1 MTNTETPTRDSN
13 NPQNPSTTLDN
24 DEVLDKAPSSS
35 NPFFNGPTEPPSS
48 PDPLFIGRTGKS
60 FTAKRTIP
68 QKRPSSPSSRS
79 QRTRNPPTA
88 NFTFQQSPLKQTI
101 SSVKEGIQGARD
113 LLVQAANL
121 CSSNDEQ
128 TRILDLIEI
137 LRDYTE
143 FGRIKK
149 QELSILKSQI
159 SHLDVITRNASKV
172 IHLQPKPSLK
182 TTSTPQLSRPVE
194 AAKPPMPSYANVVA
208 RDLPKASEWTTV
220 NNKKKATSPSIAKNN
235 LSSRQL
241 ILAQKTLTAINS
253 LELRNKIN
261 NAFASNGVKSPV
273 IVSVTL
279 SFKKNLILTTTP
291 AFNAEYLLENKKIW
305 DNLLAFEQALP
316 NTPWYKVAIHGIPTN
331 LDNLEIL
338 KSEISTFNNGLKVVG
353 EPYWL
358 SPESNRRVKQAGSI
372 CIAF

>member
-1 MTNTETPTRDSN
+1 M
-13 NPQNPSTTLDN
+13 
-24 DEVLDKAPSSS
+24 
-35 NPFFNGPTEPPSS
+35 
-48 PDPLFIGRTGKS
+48 
-60 FTAKRTIP
+60 
-68 QKRPSSPSSRS
+68 
-79 QRTRNPPTA
+79 
-88 NFTFQQSPLKQTI
+88 
-101 SSVKEGIQGARD
+101 
-113 LLVQAANL
+113 
-121 CSSNDEQ
+121 
-128 TRILDLIEI
+128 IEI

-172 IHLQPKPSLK
+172 IHLQPKPSPK

-372 CIAF
+372 CIAFQSQKDAEYTIRNRLYLLGISVKAEKLHSTPPST